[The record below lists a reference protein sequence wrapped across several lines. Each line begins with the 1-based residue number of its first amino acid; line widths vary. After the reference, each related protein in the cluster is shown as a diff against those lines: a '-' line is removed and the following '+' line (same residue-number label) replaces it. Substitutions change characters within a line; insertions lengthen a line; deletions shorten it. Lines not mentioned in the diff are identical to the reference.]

1 MTMYDTNL
9 DQNPANFQALSPLS
23 MLQRAADVYPTAIA
37 QIYGDLRRT
46 WKQTYERTAAMADAL
61 KQHGIGLGDTVSVI
75 AHNGPELFECHYSI
89 PMAGAVLNAINT
101 RLDAQTI
108 AYIFDH
114 AESKL
119 VIVDREFSATVK
131 EALAIAKVKPLVIDI
146 DDPTYVGGELIGE
159 LDYESLLAKGS
170 SDYAWQMPADEWQA
184 ISLNYT
190 SGTTG
195 NPKGVVY
202 HHRGAYLTAIN
213 MSLAW
218 DMNKYPVYMTI
229 VPMFHCNG
237 WCFTW
242 ATALMAGANVF
253 LRQVRP
259 DIVLDL
265 IKREKVTH
273 FGGAPIVLNMINNAE
288 DKDKQGIDHQIKVMT
303 AGAAPPAAVIQAME
317 DIGFDITHVYG
328 LTETYG
334 ACIVCEWQGHKWNHL
349 PESERAALKAR
360 QGVRT
365 PNQEDHAVMNI
376 ETMQPVPKDG
386 KTIGEI
392 CMRGNMVMKGYLKN
406 PQATEEA
413 FAGGWFH
420 SGDLAVWHADGYMEI
435 KDRAKDIII
444 SGGEN
449 ISSIEIENVL
459 YRHPAVLE
467 AAVVARADKKWGETP
482 CAFVCLKDD
491 RAASEEE
498 IIAFCRDNMASF
510 KIPKHVVFGPLPKT
524 ATGKIQK
531 YMLRE
536 MTPA

>member
-1 MTMYDTNL
+1 MYDTNL

-61 KQHGIGLGDTVSVI
+61 NQYGIGLGDTVSVI

-288 DKDKQGIDHQIKVMT
+288 DKDKQGINHQIKVMT

-365 PNQEDHAVMNI
+365 PNQEDHAVMNT

-406 PQATEEA
+406 PQATAEA

-449 ISSIEIENVL
+449 ISSIEIESVL

-467 AAVVARADKKWGETP
+467 AAVVARADEKWGETP
-482 CAFVCLKDD
+482 CAFVCLKDEM
-491 RAASEEE
+491 AASEEE

>member
-1 MTMYDTNL
+1 MYDTNL

-61 KQHGIGLGDTVSVI
+61 NQYGIGLGDTVSVI

-229 VPMFHCNG
+229 VPMFH
-237 WCFTW
+237 
-242 ATALMAGANVF
+242 LS
-253 LRQVRP
+253 
-259 DIVLDL
+259 L
-265 IKREKVTH
+265 IH
-273 FGGAPIVLNMINNAE
+273 I
-288 DKDKQGIDHQIKVMT
+288 
-303 AGAAPPAAVIQAME
+303 
-317 DIGFDITHVYG
+317 
-328 LTETYG
+328 
-334 ACIVCEWQGHKWNHL
+334 
-349 PESERAALKAR
+349 
-360 QGVRT
+360 
-365 PNQEDHAVMNI
+365 
-376 ETMQPVPKDG
+376 
-386 KTIGEI
+386 
-392 CMRGNMVMKGYLKN
+392 
-406 PQATEEA
+406 
-413 FAGGWFH
+413 
-420 SGDLAVWHADGYMEI
+420 
-435 KDRAKDIII
+435 
-444 SGGEN
+444 
-449 ISSIEIENVL
+449 
-459 YRHPAVLE
+459 
-467 AAVVARADKKWGETP
+467 
-482 CAFVCLKDD
+482 
-491 RAASEEE
+491 
-498 IIAFCRDNMASF
+498 
-510 KIPKHVVFGPLPKT
+510 
-524 ATGKIQK
+524 
-531 YMLRE
+531 
-536 MTPA
+536 